1 MALVDNL
8 TSEKE
13 ALTALLESEYT
24 TQNLRDSLLERL
36 FHVRSLLGELS
47 GGDTGTGQHPNNAV
61 VTSVAANVGSVS
73 LVAAN
78 NSRKLLVLYNRSNQ
92 LLALRFGTGDA
103 AFSAGSFTAILPA
116 SGFLTVDPA
125 GGAHLAITGI
135 WAAADATGYAN
146 ITSFS

>member
-1 MALVDNL
+1 MALADNL
-8 TSEKE
+8 TAEKE

-73 LVAAN
+73 LVAAS
-78 NSRKLLVLYNRSNQ
+78 NSRKLLLIYNKSSQ
-92 LLALRFGTGDA
+92 QLALRFGSGAA
-103 AFSAGSFTAILPA
+103 AFEDSEFSLILPA
-116 SGFLTVDPA
+116 AGLAAIDAA
-125 GGAHLAITGI
+125 GGAHLAVSGI
-135 WAAADATGYAN
+135 WAAVDASGYAN
-146 ITSFS
+146 ITSFT